1 MLTIRSPLQR
11 GRPDRI
17 VNEPALLFLLA
28 LNVLH
33 ITILNFD
40 AVALTEGT
48 PPSAFVSGLVLVLGA
63 SAGAFLFMILLR
75 RHGLRRDK
83 CRNGDK
89 GREGQNSQRSH
100 DGSYRKKQFAAGS
113 RPILSLPALVLEPGT
128 RAIGMGVFASVSYL
142 GLILG
147 PALGGDYASW
157 AGNAGGLR
165 FRCRSSPY
173 LPARPVGI
181 SPLPARGA
189 NPHSIPALIARPS

>member
-1 MLTIRSPLQR
+1 MSALGQKQTYAVQKSMSALPLKADMCGATRGVRFGPIADMLTIRSPLRRR

-75 RHGLRRDK
+75 SHGLR
-83 CRNGDK
+83 
-89 GREGQNSQRSH
+89 
-100 DGSYRKKQFAAGS
+100 KKSCPLYPPKADMCGARTHVRFGPKADIVNLS
-113 RPILSLPALVLEPGT
+113 R
-128 RAIGMGVFASVSYL
+128 
-142 GLILG
+142 
-147 PALGGDYASW
+147 
-157 AGNAGGLR
+157 
-165 FRCRSSPY
+165 
-173 LPARPVGI
+173 
-181 SPLPARGA
+181 
-189 NPHSIPALIARPS
+189 